1 MIIDLIKSYTA
12 DTTTVASFSVG
23 SFTLDC
29 QLEESHESNLT
40 VTENPMES
48 GALSSDHS
56 YLEPKR
62 YGVRGII
69 VNYEPFALAE
79 KLFGDVPFVRSLPL
93 PMAVGAYID
102 QAQAVFN
109 RYAGQVINAV
119 DQIQSVATK
128 LGSFLPDSLGWLGDE
143 APSANR
149 FEKIYADLLSIQA
162 SGELLVVTSG
172 LMTYNNLLLTSVA
185 ANRGTD
191 DSVELS
197 LAFKEVHVVETRT
210 VSGLVVNVPS
220 QQKAADAKSKPEG
233 NKKTGRSADQAAKP
247 KAKGK
252 TNPVKQSAA
261 KNQSALDKLAV
272 STGVKKYFE

>member
-1 MIIDLIKSYTA
+1 MIIDLIKSYTEN
-12 DTTTVASFSVG
+12 TTTVASFSVG

-69 VNYEPFALAE
+69 VNYEPFALAQSLTGADNLDLL
-79 KLFGDVPFVRSLPL
+79 KSLPL
-93 PMAVGAYID
+93 PLGVGAAID
-102 QAQAVFN
+102 QAQATFN

-197 LAFKEVHVVETRT
+197 LSFKEVHVVETRT

-233 NKKTGRSADQAAKP
+233 KNKTGRSADQAAKP

-252 TNPVKQSAA
+252 TNPTKQAPQ
-261 KNQSALDKLAV
+261 KQQSLL
-272 STGVKKYFE
+272 KKMVG

>member
-48 GALSSDHS
+48 GAVSSDHS

-69 VNYEPFALAE
+69 VNYEVFNPAQD
-79 KLFGDVPFVRSLPL
+79 LFGGALDFAKSLPL
-93 PMAVGAYID
+93 PGGLASQID
-102 QAQAVFN
+102 QAAATFN
-109 RYAGQVINAV
+109 RYAGQAVNALNKV
-119 DQIQSVATK
+119 QNVASK

-172 LMTYNNLLLTSVA
+172 LMTYNNLLLTGVA

-191 DSVELS
+191 ESIELS
-197 LAFKEVHVVETRT
+197 LSFKEVHVVETRT

-220 QQKAADAKSKPEG
+220 QKKAADAKSKPEG
-233 NKKTGRSADQAAKP
+233 KNKTGRSADQAAKP

-252 TNPVKQSAA
+252 TNPTKQAPQKKQS
-261 KNQSALDKLAV
+261 LL
-272 STGVKKYFE
+272 KKMVG

>member
-29 QLEESHESNLT
+29 QLEESHESNLM

-69 VNYEPFALAE
+69 VNYEPFALAQ
-79 KLFGDVPFVRSLPL
+79 KLTGEMPFLKSLPL
-93 PMAVGAYID
+93 PLGVGAAID
-102 QAQAVFN
+102 QAQATFN
-109 RYAGQVINAV
+109 RYAGQVLNAV
-119 DQIQSVATK
+119 DKIQSVATK
-128 LGSFLPDSLGWLGDE
+128 LGSFPPNSLGWLGDE

-172 LMTYNNLLLTSVA
+172 LMTYNNLLLTGVA

-197 LAFKEVHVVETRT
+197 LSFKEVHVVETRT

-233 NKKTGRSADQAAKP
+233 KKKTGRSADQAAKP
-247 KAKGK
+247 KANGK
-252 TNPVKQSAA
+252 TNPTKQTPQ
-261 KNQSALDKLAV
+261 KQQSLL
-272 STGVKKYFE
+272 KKMVG

>member
-69 VNYEPFALAE
+69 VNYEPFALAQSLPGADNLDLL
-79 KLFGDVPFVRSLPL
+79 KSLPL
-93 PMAVGAYID
+93 PLGVGAAID
-102 QAQAVFN
+102 QAQATIN
-109 RYAGQVINAV
+109 RYAGQVLNAV
-119 DQIQSVATK
+119 DKIQSVATK
-128 LGSFLPDSLGWLGDE
+128 LGRFLPDSLGWLGDE

-172 LMTYNNLLLTSVA
+172 LMTYNNLLLIGVA

-197 LAFKEVHVVETRT
+197 LSFKEVHVVETRT

-252 TNPVKQSAA
+252 TNPTKQAPQ
-261 KNQSALDKLAV
+261 KQQSLL
-272 STGVKKYFE
+272 KKMVG